1 MQFMGQ
7 SMNKDIDFLYE
18 VGALRRLGRAWNQFL
33 NPDAQNITE
42 HTFRVI
48 FLALIL
54 ARLEKVNP
62 VRKSGRT
69 VSNGASSDEKILKFA
84 LIHDLPESRT
94 NDFHAGMKL
103 YSSRDEE
110 RAARDLFANTSLGSE
125 FEKLFTEYQKRDSI
139 EAKIVKDADTLD
151 IDLELQEQEAR
162 GNNLKK
168 YCPDRQMF
176 YKKLYTKSARKMFR
190 EIQKSEPH
198 KWHMELR
205 NRYNRTQEN

>member
-1 MQFMGQ
+1 MK
-7 SMNKDIDFLYE
+7 NRDIDFLYE
-18 VGALRRLGRAWNQFL
+18 IGALRRLSRAWEQFL

-54 ARLEKVNP
+54 ARQEKI
-62 VRKSGRT
+62 K
-69 VSNGASSDEKILKFA
+69 SDEKILKMA
-84 LIHDLPESRT
+84 LIHDLAESRT

-103 YSSRDEE
+103 YLTANDEKATKE
-110 RAARDLFANTSLGSE
+110 IFENTSLDNE
-125 FEKLFTEYQKRDSI
+125 FAKLYEQYKKRTSI

-168 YCPDRQMF
+168 YCPDRQMY
-176 YKKLYTKSARKMFR
+176 YKKLFTESAKKMFR

-198 KWHMELR
+198 RWHMDLR
-205 NRYNRTQEN
+205 DRYNNGLGR